1 MNMRIYGDFF
11 AGSARTAKRA
21 LPALALAG
29 TLAAC
34 GGGSDGAAP
43 EVAKLPDEANGRVA
57 VTNTQ
62 ADLDIRVLNPET
74 RVPIDAPDT
83 ANKSGPSVARKTN
96 RVTLTLASEV
106 FPPVVEGEVVQA
118 TSVSIKGEHGVVSYN
133 MRGAPRLGAIDWI
146 KGLANNKPKLTSSA
160 TFNDSDVSA
169 VIVDGN
175 NIYAAMATNAPEFP
189 FPSVLERMQIQ
200 GDSLTL
206 SGNERM
212 ELTSFVATSVMEN
225 GNTIYAT
232 SGNTGGVF
240 AFNKMDMTQLGEFP
254 LSDARWVA
262 LDEAGQRIVV
272 AQGGQPQGQISVF
285 EEDAFPNGSMNL
297 LNTFPFPGANV
308 PESKTTV
315 EIAGGK
321 AFIAAGPEG
330 VQVVCLDTGDVIG
343 NVPRP
348 DPGLLDP
355 PLPDEVVV
363 TNAVTVDDDLM
374 FISNGEAGV
383 YVATGAQGFNEN
395 NCNPQDI
402 TVLGKL
408 RFDDL
413 QSANHVAYK
422 NKYLL
427 VAAGLGGVKVVRVR
441 TD

>member
-1 MNMRIYGDFF
+1 MRIYGDFF

-34 GGGSDGAAP
+34 GGGSDGPAP

-74 RVPIDAPDT
+74 RVPIDAPDA
-83 ANKSGPSVARKTN
+83 ANKSGPSIARKTN
-96 RVTLTLASEV
+96 RVTLTLGSEV

-118 TSVSIKGEHGVVSYN
+118 TSVSIKGDHGVVSYN

-146 KGLANNKPKLTSSA
+146 KGLANDKPRLTASA

-169 VIVDGN
+169 LVVDGN

-206 SGNERM
+206 SGNERVG
-212 ELTSFVATSVMEN
+212 LTSFVATSVMEN

-240 AFNKMDMTQLGEFP
+240 AFDQTDMSQLGEFP

-262 LDEAGQRIVV
+262 LDNEGRRIVV
-272 AQGGQPQGQISVF
+272 AQGGQPEGQISVF

-348 DPGLLDP
+348 DPASLGLS
-355 PLPDEVVV
+355 PDVVV

-383 YVATGAQGFNEN
+383 YVATGARDFRED
-395 NCNPQDI
+395 NCDPQDI
-402 TVLGKL
+402 TMLGKL

-422 NKYLL
+422 NRYLL

-441 TD
+441 TN